1 MAVLKITSENFE
13 QEVLKAAQPVVIDFW
28 ASWCGPCK
36 MFSPIVDEF
45 AEENEGKVKVG
56 KVNID
61 DEPDLA
67 SRFGV
72 MSIPTAILFKNGQ
85 AVQSM
90 VGVQPKAKLEESMG
104 IWLRV
109 FKFPSVDRGTYDRL
123 ECTAKHQIYPIL
135 GGKVVGDITSA
146 DIKALPNH

>member
-1 MAVLKITSENFE
+1 MGILVR
-13 QEVLKAAQPVVIDFW
+13 PR
-28 ASWCGPCK
+28 K

-90 VGVQPKAKLEESMG
+90 VGVQPKAKLEEMV
-104 IWLRV
+104 R
-109 FKFPSVDRGTYDRL
+109 
-123 ECTAKHQIYPIL
+123 
-135 GGKVVGDITSA
+135 
-146 DIKALPNH
+146 

>member
-13 QEVLKAAQPVVIDFW
+13 QEVLKAAQPVVIYFW

-90 VGVQPKAKLEESMG
+90 VGVQPKAKLEEMV
-104 IWLRV
+104 R
-109 FKFPSVDRGTYDRL
+109 
-123 ECTAKHQIYPIL
+123 
-135 GGKVVGDITSA
+135 
-146 DIKALPNH
+146 

>member
-1 MAVLKITSENFE
+1 MAVLKITSENFV

-90 VGVQPKAKLEESMG
+90 VGVQPKAKLEEMV
-104 IWLRV
+104 R
-109 FKFPSVDRGTYDRL
+109 
-123 ECTAKHQIYPIL
+123 
-135 GGKVVGDITSA
+135 
-146 DIKALPNH
+146 

>member
-36 MFSPIVDEF
+36 MFSPIVEEF

-90 VGVQPKAKLEESMG
+90 VGVQP
-104 IWLRV
+104 
-109 FKFPSVDRGTYDRL
+109 
-123 ECTAKHQIYPIL
+123 
-135 GGKVVGDITSA
+135 
-146 DIKALPNH
+146 

>member
-1 MAVLKITSENFE
+1 M
-13 QEVLKAAQPVVIDFW
+13 
-28 ASWCGPCK
+28 
-36 MFSPIVDEF
+36 
-45 AEENEGKVKVG
+45 G

-90 VGVQPKAKLEESMG
+90 VGVQPKAKLEEMV
-104 IWLRV
+104 R
-109 FKFPSVDRGTYDRL
+109 
-123 ECTAKHQIYPIL
+123 
-135 GGKVVGDITSA
+135 
-146 DIKALPNH
+146 

>member
-61 DEPDLA
+61 DETDLA

-90 VGVQPKAKLEESMG
+90 VGVQPKAKLEEMV
-104 IWLRV
+104 R
-109 FKFPSVDRGTYDRL
+109 
-123 ECTAKHQIYPIL
+123 
-135 GGKVVGDITSA
+135 
-146 DIKALPNH
+146 

>member
-90 VGVQPKAKLEESMG
+90 VGVQPKAKLEEMG
-104 IWLRV
+104 R
-109 FKFPSVDRGTYDRL
+109 
-123 ECTAKHQIYPIL
+123 
-135 GGKVVGDITSA
+135 
-146 DIKALPNH
+146 

>member
-1 MAVLKITSENFE
+1 MALEITTANFE
-13 QEVLKAAQPVVIDFW
+13 QEVTNSTQTVLVDFW

-90 VGVQPKAKLEESMG
+90 VGVQPKAKLEEMV
-104 IWLRV
+104 R
-109 FKFPSVDRGTYDRL
+109 
-123 ECTAKHQIYPIL
+123 
-135 GGKVVGDITSA
+135 
-146 DIKALPNH
+146 

>member
-36 MFSPIVDEF
+36 MLSPIVDEF

-90 VGVQPKAKLEESMG
+90 VGVQPKAKLEEMV
-104 IWLRV
+104 R
-109 FKFPSVDRGTYDRL
+109 
-123 ECTAKHQIYPIL
+123 
-135 GGKVVGDITSA
+135 
-146 DIKALPNH
+146 